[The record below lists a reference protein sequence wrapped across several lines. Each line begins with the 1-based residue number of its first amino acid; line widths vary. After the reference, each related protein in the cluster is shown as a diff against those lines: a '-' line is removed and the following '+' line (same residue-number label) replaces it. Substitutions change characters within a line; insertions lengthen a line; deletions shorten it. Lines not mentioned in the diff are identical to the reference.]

1 MTAQKIVW
9 QAHENGDYS
18 LSGALDRDTVPD
30 LWQNRQN
37 WMPLQE
43 TVRIDLAEL
52 ARIDSAGMVM
62 LLHLIQQLQQAGST
76 VSLCHVPQ
84 QLMTLLRLSHVES
97 MFTACME

>member
-37 WMPLQE
+37 WMPQQE
-43 TVRIDLAEL
+43 QFESIW
-52 ARIDSAGMVM
+52 
-62 LLHLIQQLQQAGST
+62 
-76 VSLCHVPQ
+76 
-84 QLMTLLRLSHVES
+84 LS
-97 MFTACME
+97 